1 MLVSLLTLGPP
12 DQISGGYLYHLRMAE
27 RAAEHGCRVEFV
39 AVEPGRSPFARSTGE
54 VVLVD
59 SICAAL
65 VAPWVGQAARRPLAA
80 ILHQPPGGIDHG
92 AVRRRV
98 QARLDRRLY
107 RRCRLLVAAS
117 DALRDEIVAPPHRL
131 AAERLVVVPP
141 GSDVSGPFTG
151 SAPDL
156 RQGRRSALVSVGN
169 WVERKGTLELL
180 EALARLPD
188 DRATLHLAGRDDAE
202 RRYGARVR
210 SRLAE
215 PDLAGR
221 VVHHGV
227 VSRDGVA
234 QLYAGA
240 DAFVLPSHREP
251 YGTVYGEALA
261 AGLPVVGWRAGNLPY
276 LARHDEEGVVLE
288 PGDVGGLATALDRLA
303 VDEPWRARLAAGA
316 AQRGAGL
323 PTWSGTAT
331 ALFGALK
338 GLAADVR

>member
-1 MLVSLLTLGPP
+1 
-12 DQISGGYLYHLRMAE
+12 MAE
-27 RAAEHGCRVEFV
+27 LAAEQGGRVQFV
-39 AVEPGRSPFARSTGE
+39 SVRPGRNPFPTATGDI
-54 VVLVD
+54 VLVD

-65 VAPWVGQAARRPLAA
+65 VAPWAGRSVGRPLAA

-92 AVRRRV
+92 ALRRGV

-107 RRCRLLVAAS
+107 RRCVLIVAAS
-117 DALRDEIVAPPHRL
+117 QGLRDDVVAPPHDL
-131 AAERLVVVPP
+131 PASLVVVVPP
-141 GSDVSGPFTG
+141 GSDVAGPVVG
-151 SAPDL
+151 PVPDL
-156 RQGRRSALVSVGN
+156 RQGRRAAFVSVGN

-180 EALARLPD
+180 EAFARLPH

-210 SRLAE
+210 ARLAR

-227 VSRDGVA
+227 VDREAVA
-234 QLYAGA
+234 RLYAGA

-261 AGLPVVGWRAGNLPY
+261 AGLPVVGWRAGNLPF

-288 PGDVGGLATALDRLA
+288 PGDVAALEAALDRLA
-303 VDEPWRARLAAGA
+303 VDETWRGRLAAGA
-316 AQRGAGL
+316 ARRGAAL
-323 PTWSGTAT
+323 PTWSETAA
-331 ALFGALK
+331 ALFGTLRTVATD
-338 GLAADVR
+338 AR